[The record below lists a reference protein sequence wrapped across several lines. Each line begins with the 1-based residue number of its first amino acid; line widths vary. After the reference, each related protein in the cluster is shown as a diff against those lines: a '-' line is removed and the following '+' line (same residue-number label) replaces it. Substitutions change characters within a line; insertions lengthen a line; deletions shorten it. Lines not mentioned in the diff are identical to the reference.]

1 MICSMVAR
9 TCKGTLSV
17 PLSVTTGKVPPSLIG
32 AGTASPWVTQD
43 FQLHV
48 KKQVRFVCMRKPKL
62 SEQDVNL

>member
-1 MICSMVAR
+1 MICRVVSR

-17 PLSVTTGKVPPSLIG
+17 PLSVTTVKVPPSFTG
-32 AGTASPWVTQD
+32 AGTAPLWSTQD

-48 KKQVRFVCMRKPKL
+48 KKQVGLARMQKPKL